1 MMAERSIGGLMD
13 TRISSHEPEDLE
25 RAAAVIKC
33 LGHPLRLRLLEAM
46 EDGERTVSD
55 LTHLSGVPQAI
66 VSQQLGIMRGR
77 GVVNATRRG
86 HFVFYGITEPKVQH
100 LLDCI
105 RTGAAFRQ
113 GGPVPSAPTPE
124 L

>member
-1 MMAERSIGGLMD
+1 MAAPAIGGLMD
-13 TRISSHEPEDLE
+13 RRIPSHEPEELQ

-46 EDGERTVSD
+46 EDGERTVTE
-55 LTHLSGVPQAI
+55 LTHLSDAPQAI

-86 HFVFYGITEPKVQH
+86 PYVFYGITEPRVRP
-100 LLDCI
+100 LLDCL
-105 RTGAAFRQ
+105 RSSAAVRHA
-113 GGPVPSAPTPE
+113 GLAPSASGSE
-124 L
+124 R

>member
-1 MMAERSIGGLMD
+1 MD
-13 TRISSHEPEDLE
+13 RPIPSHEPEDLA

-33 LGHPLRLRLLEAM
+33 LGHPLRLRLLEAL

-55 LTHLSGVPQAI
+55 LTHLSGASQAI

-86 HFVFYGITEPKVQH
+86 PYVFYGITEPKVRH

-105 RTGAAFRQ
+105 RTGDAFRHAC
-113 GGPVPSAPTPE
+113 PASPAPGSE

>member
-1 MMAERSIGGLMD
+1 MD
-13 TRISSHEPEDLE
+13 ARIPSQQSETLE

-55 LTHLSGVPQAI
+55 LTQLSGAPQAI
-66 VSQQLGIMRGR
+66 VSQQLGILRGR

-86 HFVFYGITEPKVQH
+86 AHVYYGISEPRIQH
-100 LLDCI
+100 LLEVLRSD
-105 RTGAAFRQ
+105 GGLPG
-113 GGPVPSAPTPE
+113 GGPSATS
-124 L
+124 

>member
-1 MMAERSIGGLMD
+1 MD
-13 TRISSHEPEDLE
+13 RRIPVHEPEDLA

-33 LGHPLRLRLLEAM
+33 LGHPLRLRLLEAL

-55 LTHLSGVPQAI
+55 LTHLSGASQAI

-86 HFVFYGITEPKVQH
+86 PYVFYGITEPKVQH

-105 RTGAAFRQ
+105 RTGDAFRHASQ
-113 GGPVPSAPTPE
+113 ASSPPGTE